1 MDLLKLTALELG
13 KKIKAG
19 EVTVREA
26 VRAVIEQAKEV
37 EPAIN
42 SYVTLDEEGAYAQA
56 ARVSDKTAFFYM
68 GEMVEFDQTKKI
80 FTNPEKEATQNYITG
95 RFG

>member
-26 VRAVIEQAKEV
+26 VRGSNRAGKRSRTRRSTV
-37 EPAIN
+37 
-42 SYVTLDEEGAYAQA
+42 
-56 ARVSDKTAFFYM
+56 M
-68 GEMVEFDQTKKI
+68 
-80 FTNPEKEATQNYITG
+80 
-95 RFG
+95 

>member
-56 ARVSDKTAFFYM
+56 VPKSFQVFSRLIQHRRLKT
-68 GEMVEFDQTKKI
+68 
-80 FTNPEKEATQNYITG
+80 
-95 RFG
+95 